1 MDYTMYSMDFEEF
14 LWAKGYDEERIADM
28 LRHMENMEPFRAAD
42 TQGSLFRVRSY
53 CACDKLVSH

>member
-28 LRHMENMEPFRAAD
+28 LRHMENMEPFRD
-42 TQGSLFRVRSY
+42 IERRYLKVCS
-53 CACDKLVSH
+53 